1 VKRGAVIATDPR
13 TLDAGAAGARIS
25 SPGLIS
31 RRGCRGSGAVMTD
44 EVLTGELASRVM
56 GWKTA
61 PDRFVKGGRS
71 WIPRWRFQPLV
82 ELADAFRLLDKG
94 ARRYS
99 LTCDGRRTFSVEVQV
114 GTRHGKASSKNK
126 ARAITLAVAR
136 ALGLE
141 VGE

>member
-1 VKRGAVIATDPR
+1 VKRDAIIATDPR
-13 TLDAGAAGARIS
+13 TLDAGATGARIS

-31 RRGCRGSGAVMTD
+31 RRGCRGSGAAITD

-82 ELADAFRLLDKG
+82 DLTDALKLLDQ
-94 ARRYS
+94 ATHRYS
-99 LTCDGRRTFSVEVQV
+99 LTCSGPRGFTAEVQV
-114 GTRHGKASSKNK
+114 GTRRGKASGKHK
-126 ARAITLAVAR
+126 ARTITLAVAR

-141 VGE
+141 VVE